1 MIEGSVGPELR
12 CKFLEKLD
20 HAQAVLMRPNR
31 VPLPH
36 TMIALDSSHYLAT
49 LNSIKVAKPMVA
61 QSVIAKELRTVL
73 LNSFL
78 QCRPIDVVEAVLKV
92 NLDGG
97 RHLCIITIGKGLK
110 MITDKDCGVVGN
122 LYTSWDGTAKLPKL
136 CKQLGKKNASSQPLE
151 LGQ

>member
-1 MIEGSVGPELR
+1 
-12 CKFLEKLD
+12 
-20 HAQAVLMRPNR
+20 
-31 VPLPH
+31 
-36 TMIALDSSHYLAT
+36 MIALDSSHYLAT

-110 MITDKDCGVVGN
+110 MITGKDCGVVGN

-136 CKQLGKKNASSQPLE
+136 CKQLGKKMLHLSHWNSASDPSSCQANNYRPSHWATLCI
-151 LGQ
+151 LLLLVAWVK